1 MEGWGVEPCG
11 GAAQVEEWHLE
22 PDGTAT
28 CRVGGSSSETFWR
41 DNNGRVSTAL
51 LLLSSQLLPADLCVG
66 TNAFGLGCAGMH
78 WVCPGTRE
86 DSARALSC
94 PCSPVASPCLQLPE
108 DVTLLPTS
116 HEDLLVTRV
125 SRC

>member
-1 MEGWGVEPCG
+1 MSIFGGQLLSFFLTWKDGVLSPVG

-41 DNNGRVSTAL
+41 DNDGRVSAAL

-66 TNAFGLGCAGMH
+66 TNAFGPGCAGMH
-78 WVCPGTRE
+78 WVCPGT
-86 DSARALSC
+86 
-94 PCSPVASPCLQLPE
+94 
-108 DVTLLPTS
+108 
-116 HEDLLVTRV
+116 
-125 SRC
+125 